1 MKKNEIIKELE
12 KINSIWKMSDE
23 ELMEKFKF
31 IEEKNLDSESRY
43 PFLAGVTQSM
53 INHLIGKIEGG
64 ERDGSRRNYYIK

>member
-53 INHLIGKIEGG
+53 INHLIEKIEGG
-64 ERDGSRRNYYIK
+64 ENRKSVV